1 MLDNYDDIMNPS
13 ELAEALYIGR
23 NRAYEILKTTPGLG
37 FRIGHIWKIPKEN
50 VIEYIRNSSRQ

>member
-13 ELAEALYIGR
+13 ELAEALYVGR

-37 FRIGHIWKIPKEN
+37 FRLGNTWKVPKEN
-50 VIEYIRNSSRQ
+50 VIEYIRNKSRK

>member
-23 NRAYEILKTTPGLG
+23 NRAYEILRTTPGLG

-50 VIEYIRNSSRQ
+50 VIDYIRSSSRQ